1 MISIG
6 NSGEKILNTNYWT
19 SDAALRGLCY
29 LSGNAGHWRLLIPK
43 SLPEAASEFRKV
55 KSASIE
61 PSVVIKGHVDVIAED
76 GSSSPYCI
84 SLSRQMID
92 RALVKK
98 RCRLLVY
105 SEGELVTNIP
115 VRVRA

>member
-6 NSGEKILNTNYWT
+6 NNGEEIISTNYWE
-19 SDAALRGLCY
+19 SDVAKRGFCY

-43 SLPEAASEFRKV
+43 SFPEAVSEFRKV
-55 KSASIE
+55 REASIE
-61 PSVVIKGHVDVIAED
+61 PSIAIKGHIDVIAED

-92 RALVKK
+92 RSLVRK

-105 SEGELVTNIP
+105 SEGELVTDIP
-115 VRVRA
+115 LRVQV